1 MLDGSW
7 LMAQLLVLHRKG
19 VLCCSLLDGFGLNF
33 PKLIQ
38 VMTVLLLHVVQLC
51 CMFTHV
57 LTQASVVHE
66 SHILY
71 VCVCVWV
78 GVCVCMCVCV
88 CVCFCVVPFC
98 DPCGSVLRHACEAY
112 CVVCANLVLFLQL
125 FVVLLHR
132 HQNLCVKVLLICF
145 LYLSDV
151 SRSVIYQVVHGREQ
165 YRFG

>member
-1 MLDGSW
+1 MLVLLNFGER
-7 LMAQLLVLHRKG
+7 LAVAALLVLHRKG

-88 CVCFCVVPFC
+88 CVCAFASCLFVT
-98 DPCGSVLRHACEAY
+98 RA
-112 CVVCANLVLFLQL
+112 VVC
-125 FVVLLHR
+125 
-132 HQNLCVKVLLICF
+132 
-145 LYLSDV
+145 
-151 SRSVIYQVVHGREQ
+151 
-165 YRFG
+165 